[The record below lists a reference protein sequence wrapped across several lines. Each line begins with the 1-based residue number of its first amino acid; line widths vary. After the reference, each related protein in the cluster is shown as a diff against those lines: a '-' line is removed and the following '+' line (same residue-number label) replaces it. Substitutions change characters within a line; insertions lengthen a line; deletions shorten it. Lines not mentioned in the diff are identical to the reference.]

1 MKQTIYLLLFS
12 IFIFQPVFANDVEIV
27 KVEFVKNGSAWRVHT
42 TLKHDDTGWEH
53 YADAWRIVSEKGDK
67 LGERILFHPHETEQP
82 FTRSLPRLVIPE
94 NMNIV
99 YVEAHDKKHGWSK
112 QKVRVDL
119 RTKKGDRYRVS
130 GH

>member
-1 MKQTIYLLLFS
+1 MMIKLFCFSLLILFCQMAS
-12 IFIFQPVFANDVEIV
+12 ANEVEIV
-27 KVEFVKNGSAWRVHT
+27 KVEFVKNGSSWRVHT

-82 FTRSLPRLVIPE
+82 FTRSLSRLVVPE
-94 NMNIV
+94 NMSVV

-112 QKVRVDL
+112 QRVRVDL
-119 RTKKGDRYRVS
+119 KKSNGERFKVS
-130 GH
+130 R